1 MSHNRAM
8 ESSTRILILGM
19 DSSGRILQFDRNA
32 AAVLAPGGDDLHG
45 ADLDELIPGAREP
58 LLEAIK
64 AGRERTAMLAV
75 DNPEGGMLDAVVT
88 VHPMSGGAPDV
99 VALAVVR
106 VPVPLADRVVDPAV
120 IRRALLDDALPRI
133 GSTLD
138 LEMLARGLMDVL
150 VPHFCNSGALLL
162 LERHIDA
169 DEPPDGPDG
178 PQMRRMAIGFDDDD
192 PIWDATFP
200 TGESVVYPEGTPHA
214 LCMGSGEPVL
224 RSLGGEE
231 AAALAAAWRRP
242 PVADLLKGA
251 SMLLLPITSAA
262 GVLGFF
268 VCTRNAAHRPFDAY
282 DVEIGMEF
290 ANRASIFVES
300 ARQYSRERATA
311 LTLQRS
317 LLPTGLSAPSPVDV
331 HHRYL
336 PGSRLIEVG
345 GDWYESI
352 ALPGAR
358 VALVVGDVA
367 GHGVKAAVT
376 MGRLRTAIHTL
387 ADLEL
392 PPAEA
397 LERLDSLMRTLGERE
412 PHFATC
418 AYVVYDAVSG
428 RCEVA
433 SAGHLPPLLVPPG
446 AGSEYLPV
454 PPAPPLGVGGD
465 GPIVSREFDVE
476 DGTLLFLYTDGL
488 VENRARDIDDGL
500 ARLRRTFGP
509 GAAARPL
516 EDLCQTALD
525 GVYDDQHRDDIAML
539 VARLARIPA
548 DHHATWELP
557 AEPAAVRRA
566 RGLVRDR
573 LARWDLDH
581 MAHPTMLLVS
591 ELVTNAI
598 RHAGGRLTRRLIR
611 EGGLVCEVFDS
622 SDGRPRVRHR
632 DDGDDMAESGRG
644 LQVVGRLARRWGVRR
659 TAGGKV
665 VWCEQEL

>member
-1 MSHNRAM
+1 M
-8 ESSTRILILGM
+8 
-19 DSSGRILQFDRNA
+19 
-32 AAVLAPGGDDLHG
+32 
-45 ADLDELIPGAREP
+45 
-58 LLEAIK
+58 
-64 AGRERTAMLAV
+64 
-75 DNPEGGMLDAVVT
+75 
-88 VHPMSGGAPDV
+88 
-99 VALAVVR
+99 
-106 VPVPLADRVVDPAV
+106 
-120 IRRALLDDALPRI
+120 
-133 GSTLD
+133 
-138 LEMLARGLMDVL
+138 
-150 VPHFCNSGALLL
+150 
-162 LERHIDA
+162 
-169 DEPPDGPDG
+169 
-178 PQMRRMAIGFDDDD
+178 
-192 PIWDATFP
+192 
-200 TGESVVYPEGTPHA
+200 
-214 LCMGSGEPVL
+214 
-224 RSLGGEE
+224 
-231 AAALAAAWRRP
+231 
-242 PVADLLKGA
+242 
-251 SMLLLPITSAA
+251 
-262 GVLGFF
+262 
-268 VCTRNAAHRPFDAY
+268 
-282 DVEIGMEF
+282 
-290 ANRASIFVES
+290 
-300 ARQYSRERATA
+300 
-311 LTLQRS
+311 
-317 LLPTGLSAPSPVDV
+317 DV

-598 RHAGGRLTRRLIR
+598 RHAGGRLTLRLIR

>member
-1 MSHNRAM
+1 
-8 ESSTRILILGM
+8 M
-19 DSSGRILQFDRNA
+19 DSSGRVLQFDRNA
-32 AAVLAPGGDDLHG
+32 AAVLGPDGNGLLG
-45 ADLDELIPGAREP
+45 AHLDEVIPGAREP
-58 LLEAIK
+58 LLEALK

-75 DNPEGGMLDAVVT
+75 EAASGGLLDAVVT
-88 VHPMSGGAPDV
+88 VHPMNGSAPDIA
-99 VALAVVR
+99 ALAVVR
-106 VPVPLADRVVDPAV
+106 VPVPLADRFVDPAV

-162 LERHIDA
+162 LETHLDA
-169 DEPPDGPDG
+169 DEAPDGPDG
-178 PQMRRMAIGFDDDD
+178 PQLRRMAIGFDDDD
-192 PIWDATFP
+192 PAWDATFP
-200 TGESVVYPEGTPHA
+200 TGESVVYPAGTPYA
-214 LCMGSGEPVL
+214 QCLSSGEAVL
-224 RSLGGEE
+224 RALGGDG
-231 AAALAAAWRRP
+231 ASVLASDLRRP
-242 PVADLLKGA
+242 PVGDLLKGA

-268 VCTRNAAHRPFDAY
+268 VCTRTVAHRPFDAY

-290 ANRASIFVES
+290 ANRASIFIES

-317 LLPTGLSAPSPVDV
+317 LLPTGLSAPSPVEV

-387 ADLEL
+387 AGLEL

-446 AGSEYLPV
+446 AEPEYLPV

-500 ARLRRTFGP
+500 ARLRGVFGD
-509 GAAARPL
+509 GAARPL
-516 EDLCQTALD
+516 DELCQTALD
-525 GVYDDQHRDDIAML
+525 GVYDDEHRDDIAML

-548 DHHATWELP
+548 DRHATWELP

-566 RGLVRDR
+566 RGLIRDQ
-573 LARWDLDH
+573 LNRWGLDDL
-581 MAHPTMLLVS
+581 AHPTMLLAS

-598 RHAGGRLTRRLIR
+598 RHAGGRIKLRLVR

-622 SDGRPRVRHR
+622 ADGRPRVRHR
-632 DDGDDMAESGRG
+632 DEDGDMVESGRG
-644 LQVVGRLARRWGVRR
+644 LHVVGRLASRWGVRR
-659 TAGGKV
+659 TPEGKV
-665 VWCEQEL
+665 VWCEQALSPPR

>member
-1 MSHNRAM
+1 M

-19 DSSGRILQFDRNA
+19 DSSGIILQFDRNA
-32 AAVLAPGGDDLHG
+32 AAVLCPNGDALLG
-45 ADLDELIPGAREP
+45 ARLDEVIPGARRP
-58 LLEAIK
+58 LLEALR

-75 DNPEGGMLDAVVT
+75 ESPVGGMLDAVVT
-88 VHPMSGGAPDV
+88 VHPMSGSAPEIA
-99 VALAVVR
+99 ALAVVK
-106 VPVPLADRVVDPAV
+106 VPVPLADRFVDPAV

-138 LEMLARGLMDVL
+138 LELLARGLMDVL
-150 VPHFCNSGALLL
+150 VPHFCNSGALML
-162 LERHIDA
+162 LESHIDA
-169 DEPPDGPDG
+169 DEGPQGPDG
-178 PQMRRMAIGFDDDD
+178 PQLRRMAIGFDDRD
-192 PIWDATFP
+192 PAWDATFP
-200 TGESVVYPEGTPHA
+200 TGESLVYPEGTPHA
-214 LCMGSGEPVL
+214 LCLESGEPVL
-224 RSLGGEE
+224 RALGGEG
-231 AAALAAAWRRP
+231 AARLASSWRRP
-242 PVADLLKGA
+242 PVAELLKGA
-251 SMLLLPITSAA
+251 SMLLLPITSAV

-268 VCTRNAAHRPFDAY
+268 VCTRNVAHRPFDAY

-290 ANRASIFVES
+290 ASRAAIFVES

-317 LLPTGLSAPSPVDV
+317 LLPTGLSAPSPVEV

-387 ADLEL
+387 AGLEL

-446 AGSEYLPV
+446 TASEYLPV
-454 PPAPPLGVGGD
+454 PPAPPLGVGGQ
-465 GPIVSREFDVE
+465 GPIVSREFTVE

-500 ARLRRTFGP
+500 ARLRATFGP

-516 EDLCQTALD
+516 EDLCQAALD

-548 DHHATWELP
+548 DRHASWELP

-566 RGLVRDR
+566 RGLIRDR
-573 LARWDLDH
+573 LARWGLED
-581 MAHPTMLLVS
+581 MAYTTTLLAS
-591 ELVTNAI
+591 ELITNAI
-598 RHAGGRLTRRLIR
+598 RHAGGRIGLRLVR

-622 SDGRPRVRHR
+622 SDGRPRIRHH
-632 DDGDDMAESGRG
+632 DEEDEASESGRG
-644 LQVVGRLARRWGVRR
+644 LHVVGRLAQRWGVRR
-659 TAGGKV
+659 TKNGKV
-665 VWCEQEL
+665 VWCEQPLP